1 MECNRYGQ
9 NQHFQIT
16 GCTLNVTPFSMSS
29 SPLVNNLVKNW
40 LFKTAPDIDE
50 LPFSIHPHST
60 LWILMSCHFQFI
72 HIPHYG
78 YWWAAIFNSSTFH
91 TMDLSAVDTMLH
103 DSPDL
108 VVYRTKIWAVWRS
121 QVGRKKVWRFLTQQ
135 FNCSTC
141 VAQCAGTLSCW
152 NTKSLP
158 NTMAAVWRHEAAWKK
173 SVRTSPEFHAL

>member
-1 MECNRYGQ
+1 MWPPLACLPR
-9 NQHFQIT
+9 HWSII
-16 GCTLNVTPFSMSS
+16 SS
-29 SPLVNNLVKNW
+29 K
-40 LFKTAPDIDE
+40 IDC
-50 LPFSIHPHST
+50 SRPHQT
-60 LWILMSCHFQFI
+60 LMSCHFQFI